1 MNRQAQHRSAALALS
16 ALLTLSI
23 LASINGLATSPAP
36 QALVAAIEGGASQP
50 AVADTQRPR
59 V

>member
-1 MNRQAQHRSAALALS
+1 MNRNAQHRSTALVLAT
-16 ALLTLSI
+16 LLTFGI

-36 QALVAAIEGGASQP
+36 DALVAAIEGAASRP
-50 AVADTQRPR
+50 AVVEPQRPR

>member
-1 MNRQAQHRSAALALS
+1 MNRQAQHRSAALFLAT
-16 ALLTLSI
+16 LLTFGI

-36 QALVAAIEGGASQP
+36 DALVAAIEGAASRP
-50 AVADTQRPR
+50 AVADTSRPR